1 MATATSTPGASAPPQ
16 RQRLSLST
24 FSAFQ
29 SRNFALLWA
38 NNFTF
43 ALSQSVRQFAFVWL
57 ALELF
62 GTGRALGL
70 ISFALGVPILVFGL
84 PAGALADRMDRR
96 ILLFSS
102 QVSGLAVSF
111 VTAVLVWGE
120 ALTTP
125 LTFMLALLLG
135 ASVAFGQPVRVAIV
149 PSLVEPKK
157 LLNAV
162 TLMSL
167 SQNVSQI
174 AGPALSGAII
184 AFAGVGAAFAGQ
196 SALLAI
202 GLLALLPLR
211 VPRPDRSGPRRN
223 MLTEVREGLAFVAGH
238 PGIRTLMLVLLVS
251 ALVMAGTFM
260 TLLPK
265 IAQDDLH
272 VGAFAAAMLFGA
284 MGVGMLMSSLVLASF
299 SKLERA
305 GAYFIVTLIFGGALN
320 GALGLSPWYSLSLA
334 IMFTT
339 GWNAGFFTNLNMT
352 LVQAHTPH
360 AVMGRVMSIYTLCM
374 AGGMPL
380 GALLAGLMA
389 DVVGAREWFVACG
402 FALTVVGALVF
413 LTQPSLRRM
422 RSSADEPG
430 PTAEPGA
437 RSQQASTE
445 PERPEGPQRRSS
457 RARVGLGEGPERS
470 EL

>member
-1 MATATSTPGASAPPQ
+1 MATATTTQPAPPRQQ
-16 RQRLSLST
+16 RQRLSLNT

-29 SRNFALLWA
+29 SRNFTLLWA

-43 ALSQSVRQFAFVWL
+43 ALSQSTRQFAFVWL

-62 GTGRALGL
+62 GTGQALGL
-70 ISFALGVPILVFGL
+70 ISFALGIPILVFGL

-96 ILLFSS
+96 VLLFAS
-102 QVSGLAVSF
+102 QVSGLVLSF
-111 VTAVLVWGE
+111 VTAVLIWGG
-120 ALTTP
+120 AMTTP
-125 LTFMLALLLG
+125 LTFTLALLLG
-135 ASVAFGQPVRVAIV
+135 ATVAFGQPVRVAIV
-149 PSLVEPKK
+149 PSIVEPKK
-157 LLNAV
+157 LLNAI

-174 AGPALSGAII
+174 AGPAMSGTII
-184 AFAGVGAAFAGQ
+184 AVAGVGAAFAGQ
-196 SALLAI
+196 GVLLAI

-211 VPRPDRSGPRRN
+211 IPNPDRSGPSRN
-223 MLTEVREGLAFVAGH
+223 MLAEVREGLAFVAGH
-238 PGIRTLMLVLLVS
+238 PGIRTLMLVLLAT

-272 VGAFAAAMLFGA
+272 VGAFAASMLFGA

-305 GAYFIVTLIFGGALN
+305 GAYFIVTLIFGGTLN
-320 GALGLSPWYSLSLA
+320 GLLGLSPWYALSVAL
-334 IMFTT
+334 MFTT

-352 LVQAHTPH
+352 LVQAHTPQ

-380 GALLAGLMA
+380 GALLAGVMS
-389 DVVGAREWFVACG
+389 DVVGTREWFVICG
-402 FALTVVGALVF
+402 FSLTIVGVLVF

-422 RSSADEPG
+422 RSG
-430 PTAEPGA
+430 AEP
-437 RSQQASTE
+437 
-445 PERPEGPQRRSS
+445 PEGAVEAATETQPAS
-457 RARVGLGEGPERS
+457 A
-470 EL
+470 